1 MPPSQLSPSQLRR
14 LGYALQARMKVLTL
28 QQQISGLYRAMPRDL
43 KQLLLSSPQRAAVL
57 QASDPDW
64 QVRHRTP
71 AQIAAACAWRLTRQV
86 CKSKAGHVGIGALQA
101 FDPEAV
107 NANGSPQHGRGVIAA
122 ATSMLARHYEQG
134 PLHSSPS
141 TPTSQMLT

>member
-1 MPPSQLSPSQLRR
+1 
-14 LGYALQARMKVLTL
+14 MKVLTL

-71 AQIAAACAWRLTRQV
+71 ASYSGCSILCMEAEQTGLQKQGCSGGCWR
-86 CKSKAGHVGIGALQA
+86 SAG
-101 FDPEAV
+101 FR
-107 NANGSPQHGRGVIAA
+107 S
-122 ATSMLARHYEQG
+122 
-134 PLHSSPS
+134 
-141 TPTSQMLT
+141 